1 MAPASAST
9 RSLTRDDWL
18 QAASSA
24 MADNGVRGIAVEPL
38 AKSLR
43 ATKGSFYWHFRD
55 REDLIRAVLERW
67 ERQETQGVIEGLES
81 ISDPRERLRQ
91 LLLEIHRR
99 LSRRPDAS
107 VALTGDTASAARSA
121 LERVTA
127 RRVRFVGEQLEAFGI
142 SADEAARRAL
152 LAYASY
158 LGFAT
163 LARSAPGVLPTEDAL
178 IAYVETVLNA
188 LVGEA
193 P

>member
-142 SADEAARRAL
+142 AADEAARRAL